1 MLHMYLFWFIFA
13 FRMKFGEK
21 IEVLFFRTSA
31 GNEPVREMLSALPEE
46 EKKIIGSDLR
56 AVQWRY
62 PLGMP
67 TVRAMK
73 HGIFELRSEL
83 PNRIARIL
91 FVYFEEKIVLLH
103 GFIKKTQKTPPQD
116 LETAR
121 RRFKELKQ

>member
-1 MLHMYLFWFIFA
+1 MYLFWFIFA

-116 LETAR
+116 LETAL